1 MPQKR
6 KKQAESAQS
15 APLAVIEQTSQR
27 VRHQRLI
34 NTLGFFLPIGI
45 ATALMSYVLLTKF
58 SLSPLLMLLPVG
70 IWGGFFAAALRQTH
84 ISDEHETAAA
94 LLDEKTLSKERFV
107 TLATLSEP
115 QAETALFPL
124 LQRETTQRAAA
135 FSPERDLPFQFDRRV
150 PVGLLVSVV
159 CIGGAFLIFSLPSQ
173 TLSKLIPALPASP
186 ASPSDIAE
194 RQLAALAQLEKKAR
208 ELAQDGKT
216 PEEKIAGEELLT
228 LAKKLKDPTLT
239 PKEKEQLIDDAEE
252 RIQLNISIPQ
262 ILPIDLKLFAT
273 KSENDEGDGNQ
284 GNQKQPDDKVLAK
297 ATEPSDQLKKTPSA
311 STGNEPQQGQKND
324 GDRQEGAQ
332 QDSERKEGEQQDGEQ
347 QDGEQQEDAKN
358 TQPQPQESGGGLKFD
373 QPQQQGEKKKQPGQ
387 QQSGEQQKSA
397 SKHDPNKKTP
407 GGDPNKP
414 GDQQNQT
421 PDPNKP
427 DPNKPGPN
435 PNPDQA
441 GKPGQGEGKSVGQGK
456 AERFSKPGEQPGG
469 FLTKD
474 ARYVKVRVPQ
484 GYEGQGK
491 TIQRIT
497 NTSQAKPKTPYSNAP
512 LKHRPDDKAKPS
524 QLIPL
529 EYRAILQDE
538 QN

>member
-6 KKQAESAQS
+6 KKPTQSARPAQPSQS

-27 VRHQRLI
+27 IRRQRLVNI
-34 NTLGFFLPIGI
+34 LSFFLPMGM
-45 ATALMSYVLLTKF
+45 ATALVSYVLLTQL
-58 SLSPLLMLLPVG
+58 SLAPLLILLPVG
-70 IWGGFFAAALRQTH
+70 IWGGLLASALRQT
-84 ISDEHETAAA
+84 DTQRLEEYETAAA

-107 TLATLSEP
+107 TLATLSQP

-124 LQRETTQRAAA
+124 LQRETTKRVASFA
-135 FSPERDLPFQFDRRV
+135 PERDLPFQFDRRV

-173 TLSKLIPALPASP
+173 TLSKLIPAPLAAPL
-186 ASPSDIAE
+186 DIAE

-216 PEEKIAGEELLT
+216 PEEKVAAQALLT

-273 KSENDEGDGNQ
+273 ESENDEGEGNQ
-284 GNQKQPDDKVLAK
+284 GDQKQPNDKVLAK
-297 ATEPSDQLKKTPSA
+297 ANEPSPQLKKTPSA
-311 STGNEPQQGQKND
+311 STGNEPQQGQKNN
-324 GDRQEGAQ
+324 G
-332 QDSERKEGEQQDGEQ
+332 ERKEGEQQDNER
-347 QDGEQQEDAKN
+347 QDGEQREDAQN
-358 TQPQPQESGGGLKFD
+358 TQPQEPGGGLKFD
-373 QPQQQGEKKKQPGQ
+373 QPRQQGEKKKQPGQ
-387 QQSGEQQKSA
+387 QQSGEQQQTA
-397 SKHDPNKKTP
+397 SKHDPNRKTP

-414 GDQQNQT
+414 GDQQNQS

-427 DPNKPGPN
+427 DPN

-441 GKPGQGEGKSVGQGK
+441 GKTDQVGQGKGKSVGKGK
-456 AERFSKPGEQPGG
+456 AERFSKPGEKPGG
-469 FLTKD
+469 FLTRD
-474 ARYVKVRVPQ
+474 ARFVKVRVPQ
-484 GYEGQGK
+484 GYEEQG
-491 TIQRIT
+491 TTTRRIT

-512 LKHRPDDKAKPS
+512 LTHRPADTAKPS

-529 EYRAILQDE
+529 EYRAILQD
-538 QN
+538 